1 MQQVTATA
9 TTRVLCVDDD
19 TLLTDL
25 LQYALTS
32 AGYAVQ
38 IAHTGVEALQRAQ
51 SNPPDVAIVDVNLPD
66 RDGFTLCSSL
76 RHELNI
82 PVIMMTARRLEPDLI
97 AGFEH
102 GADDYITKPFNMKIL
117 MARLRTVLTRDR
129 VDVAVDNKKKR
140 LLRLG
145 PALFNAEF
153 YQILAGSQ
161 TIKLTRT
168 EGSILELL
176 MSHEGQVFTP
186 ERLIEEARGY
196 DTETSPAV
204 IKTHILN
211 LRSKI
216 ARAIGDVQ
224 VIHTVPGL
232 GYRYQRSS
240 QPAGGSQ
247 ERSAPGT
254 KSLT

>member
-1 MQQVTATA
+1 MQHVTATA
-9 TTRVLCVDDD
+9 VPRVLCVDDD

-25 LQYALTS
+25 LRYALTS

-38 IAHTGVEALQRAQ
+38 IANTGAEGLQYAQ

-66 RDGFTLCSSL
+66 KDGFSLCSSF

-82 PVIMMTARRLEPDLI
+82 RVIMMTARRLEPDLV

-117 MARLRTVLTRDR
+117 LARLRTVMARDR
-129 VDVAVDNKKKR
+129 ATAPSLDSKKKR
-140 LLRLG
+140 LLHLG
-145 PALFNAEF
+145 PALFNIEF
-153 YQILAGSQ
+153 YQIVAGSQ

-176 MSHEGQVFTP
+176 MSHEGQVFTA

-211 LRSKI
+211 LRAKI
-216 ARAIGDVQ
+216 ARAIGDVP

-232 GYRYQRSS
+232 GYRYQRVA
-240 QPAGGSQ
+240 QPAGSMQ
-247 ERSAPGT
+247 E
-254 KSLT
+254 